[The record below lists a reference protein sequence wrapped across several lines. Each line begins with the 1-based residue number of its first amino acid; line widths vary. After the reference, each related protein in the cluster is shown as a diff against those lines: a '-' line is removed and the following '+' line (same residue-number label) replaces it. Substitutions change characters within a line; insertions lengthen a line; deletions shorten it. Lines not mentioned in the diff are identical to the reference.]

1 MLRGSAPAGSRASS
15 LPGPTTQLSEMVFCA
30 AFSRRP
36 RTSRISRASSG
47 TTRGS
52 ASSAASICATSVGVS
67 CSSRSSTRTARAR
80 SIAAPSTKDVTSC
93 CWALAAS
100 RMDSSASG
108 EIRMFRRA
116 ERSGVWV
123 GFMACLRT
131 VTVCTACV
139 RGQPGLVKVVRRF
152 LIASLRPFPARRRGN
167 RRPGTSR
174 ARQPASPER
183 PPSRRCLAR
192 RPARSAVGEH
202 DAEVTSRFGWFDTDG
217 AQRRRMMEVVDLLRD
232 EGTIDELGIGAIY
245 WALLGRW
252 GIRVWDEGVEGHL
265 RRTSGLRQLRAG
277 APVADDPEAYEPV
290 PVSGFLLSLPRAPEG
305 LLTATDFRLTVDEG
319 EVLSGQIRA
328 STRGSLLA
336 WLVDHP
342 PTEDV
347 SRVWELGDLT
357 SAPPAMVSL
366 VDHARRLHTAI
377 HGAPLLYNLLLAEES
392 GRGALVDAYRGDLI
406 EWSGELQREAV
417 FDGWDRA
424 AFWATILT
432 LNPRI
437 HPRTRAFVNAWLD
450 IAATTTDVADL
461 PAARD
466 LVTSRERQIKGARA
480 RLGNRPALER
490 WSGAS
495 GLVRLSYRWHVA
507 QRLIADLHGT
517 DGAGDARP

>member
-1 MLRGSAPAGSRASS
+1 MLRGSAPAGSRSSSAASDVYKRQEAVRC
-15 LPGPTTQLSEMVFCA
+15 T

-36 RTSRISRASSG
+36 CTSRISRASSG

-52 ASSAASICATSVGVS
+52 ASSAVSICATSVGVS
-67 CSSRSSTRTARAR
+67 SSRRSSTNTARAR

-232 EGTIDELGIGAIY
+232 EGTIDELGIGTIRDAIAD
-245 WALLGRW
+245 ALFPGLSVLHTRLRYVLFVPW
-252 GIRVWDEGVEGHL
+252 LIDEAVVRAGGQQTPARL
-265 RRTSGLRQLRAG
+265 RRLETELIESLRTGTSDLDE
-277 APVADDPEAYEPV
+277 DDG
-290 PVSGFLLSLPRAPEG
+290 SGIIGTSARGRLLSLIHISE
-305 LLTATDFRLTVDEG
+305 
-319 EVLSGQIRA
+319 
-328 STRGSLLA
+328 
-336 WLVDHP
+336 
-342 PTEDV
+342 PT
-347 SRVWELGDLT
+347 
-357 SAPPAMVSL
+357 
-366 VDHARRLHTAI
+366 
-377 HGAPLLYNLLLAEES
+377 
-392 GRGALVDAYRGDLI
+392 
-406 EWSGELQREAV
+406 
-417 FDGWDRA
+417 
-424 AFWATILT
+424 
-432 LNPRI
+432 
-437 HPRTRAFVNAWLD
+437 
-450 IAATTTDVADL
+450 
-461 PAARD
+461 
-466 LVTSRERQIKGARA
+466 
-480 RLGNRPALER
+480 RLGM
-490 WSGAS
+490 
-495 GLVRLSYRWHVA
+495 
-507 QRLIADLHGT
+507 I
-517 DGAGDARP
+517 

>member
-1 MLRGSAPAGSRASS
+1 M
-15 LPGPTTQLSEMVFCA
+15 
-30 AFSRRP
+30 
-36 RTSRISRASSG
+36 
-47 TTRGS
+47 
-52 ASSAASICATSVGVS
+52 
-67 CSSRSSTRTARAR
+67 
-80 SIAAPSTKDVTSC
+80 
-93 CWALAAS
+93 
-100 RMDSSASG
+100 
-108 EIRMFRRA
+108 
-116 ERSGVWV
+116 
-123 GFMACLRT
+123 
-131 VTVCTACV
+131 
-139 RGQPGLVKVVRRF
+139 
-152 LIASLRPFPARRRGN
+152 
-167 RRPGTSR
+167 
-174 ARQPASPER
+174 
-183 PPSRRCLAR
+183 
-192 RPARSAVGEH
+192 
-202 DAEVTSRFGWFDTDG
+202 TSRFGWFDTDG

-232 EGTIDELGIGAIY
+232 EGTIDELGIGTIRDAIADALFPGLSVLHTRLRYVLFVPWLIDEAVVRAGGQQTPVRLRRLETELIESLRTGTSDLDEDDGSGIIGTSARGRLKRMPSAIY

-290 PVSGFLLSLPRAPEG
+290 PVSGFLSSLPRAPEG

-342 PTEDV
+342 PTEHV